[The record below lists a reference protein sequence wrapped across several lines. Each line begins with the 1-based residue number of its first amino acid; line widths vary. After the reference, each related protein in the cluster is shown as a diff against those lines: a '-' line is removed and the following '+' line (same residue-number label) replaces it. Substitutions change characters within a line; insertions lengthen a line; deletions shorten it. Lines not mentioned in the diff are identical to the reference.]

1 HALVRRV
8 LDDRARILGIRTGVA
23 RRAATLNGERGV
35 HRHRAA
41 GVVREGGDAVVAGGT
56 VVEQVDRRAA
66 EVVRV
71 DHAVPATADLRRG
84 VDVVAA
90 RGRGAGAAAAVAP
103 AAGPRRAA
111 VRTAPLHARAWRG
124 FGYRPSVVGIRPWI
138 ACRTSALHS
147 QCRVHRVRAG
157 RGGGEGDH
165 AVVAVGVVVE
175 QV

>member
-1 HALVRRV
+1 LGRGIRVRSTRPGRGTRAAVAPAAGPRGAAVRAAPLHALVRRV

-111 VRTAPLHARAWRG
+111 VRTAPLHARAW
-124 FGYRPSVVGIRPWI
+124 
-138 ACRTSALHS
+138 
-147 QCRVHRVRAG
+147 
-157 RGGGEGDH
+157 
-165 AVVAVGVVVE
+165 
-175 QV
+175 